1 MHSSPRIRV
10 RGPRTLTCLAEGLVA
25 LCHKLWQNLDYMLA
39 FTKAWPDE
47 AIMQQ
52 LAAKIPWYH
61 NLTLIE
67 KLDSREVRLWYA
79 DMAFQP
85 GKITA

>member
-1 MHSSPRIRV
+1 
-10 RGPRTLTCLAEGLVA
+10 
-25 LCHKLWQNLDYMLA
+25 MLA